1 MPRTAGQ
8 SRSGSRA
15 EIADPAATRKPS
27 VSVTVDRAAEQAGAR
42 RALIGSGLLLA
53 LAVGLANALNAVF
66 QFGSARVLE
75 RGQYSLLAALF
86 AVVLIGAVPPLAFQ
100 ATTARSVASSLAE
113 GDDRGAGIY
122 LRGTLQSVLLWTV
135 ALLALTAVARP
146 DRRRL
151 RPREP
156 ARDRGHRRHDRDR
169 ARDPRR
175 LGRPAGSGSVPGAV
189 GRDHAVCRDAARRR
203 PRDRGR
209 GRERRRDHARDRG
222 RDRPDCARLAAASA
236 RPARPRRRRALAAPP
251 PRDDPE
257 RGRRGRADGAHR
269 AGDDGPARRE
279 ARVPE
284 RPGGRLRGRVGG
296 RARAAADPDR
306 RHDRALPARRD
317 AARPAARAD
326 ASARRPARGRR
337 HGGNRD
343 DDPVDPGRASDR
355 RHLRVEVRGRR
366 VMARAAQRGDVA
378 VRARDRLPVPLSLAR
393 PLALRPRPRRRS
405 SPCSSRSSPPC
416 TGARAS

>member
-1 MPRTAGQ
+1 MPQTAGQ

-27 VSVTVDRAAEQAGAR
+27 VSVTVDRAAEHGRRAAGTDRVGTPAGAR
-42 RALIGSGLLLA
+42 GRPRERAQRRVPVRIGARARTWAVLA
-53 LAVGLANALNAVF
+53 PRGAVRGR
-66 QFGSARVLE
+66 SDRRRPTARV
-75 RGQYSLLAALF
+75 
-86 AVVLIGAVPPLAFQ
+86 P
-100 ATTARSVASSLAE
+100 
-113 GDDRGAGIY
+113 GDDRPLGRIEPRRGRRSWSRDLPSRHPAVGAALDG
-122 LRGTLQSVLLWTV
+122 GV
-135 ALLALTAVARP
+135 ARSHRRARP

-156 ARDRGHRRHDRDR
+156 ARDRGHRRHDCDR

-189 GRDHAVCRDAARRR
+189 GRDHAVCRDPARCR
-203 PRDRGR
+203 PHDRGR

-236 RPARPRRRRALAAPP
+236 RPARPWRRRALAAPP

-284 RPGGRLRGRVGG
+284 RPGGRLRGRVRG

-326 ASARRPARGRR
+326 ASARGPARGRR
-337 HGGNRD
+337 HGGSRD

-366 VMARAAQRGDVA
+366 LMARAAQRGDVA

-393 PLALRPRPRRRS
+393 PLALRPRPRRRYW
-405 SPCSSRSSPPC
+405 PCSSRSSPPC
-416 TGARAS
+416 TEARAS